1 MPVMQNVI
9 SMLVTGGGNISC
21 RRCTVLSKR
30 SGEQCKKPALK
41 TSQTQKCDFHGGRST
56 GPKTGG
62 GKVRQRAAV
71 TTSGRYT
78 KEAMEGRARMVEDA
92 GYSSQFPYDGAAG
105 YERGAFIQ
113 P

>member
-1 MPVMQNVI
+1 MRGKAV
-9 SMLVTGGGNISC
+9 
-21 RRCTVLSKR
+21 
-30 SGEQCKKPALK
+30 
-41 TSQTQKCDFHGGRST
+41 CDFHGGRST

-71 TTSGRYT
+71 TASGRYT
-78 KEAMEGRARMVEDA
+78 KEAMEGRARMVDDA

-113 P
+113 S